1 MRVILA
7 DDSVLLREGLARMLS
22 ESGFE
27 VVAQVGDAEALLA
40 AVDADPPDVCIVDI
54 RMPPTNTTEGLR
66 AALHLR
72 VHHPRVA
79 VLVLSQ
85 YVETRYAMELLAQG
99 ADGVGYLLKDRV
111 GDVSE
116 LLVALRSVV
125 AGRSVID
132 PTVVSRLVGRR
143 RRQADPVETLTAF
156 ARTRV
161 EPHWVRGGTRAGEGQ
176 SRARWSGTR
185 CRGQLGCRPR
195 RVAAVAEARD
205 SARGLDFGDGASG
218 THGPRVGNGRRD
230 FERQRRSSTTGAA
243 SSSRARRV
251 PDLASQLPARA
262 AARGHQLGSPDWHD
276 AAQIESRI
284 PKGLVVRTKRVGATT
299 LRRRAEQLASADL
312 RSRDR
317 EDDALLNGDAV
328 DVERD
333 WLRADVNADAELSA
347 RLATIR

>member
-7 DDSVLLREGLARMLS
+7 DDSVLLREGLARMLV

-54 RMPPTNTTEGLR
+54 RMPPSNSTEGLE

-72 VHHPRVA
+72 VHHPGVA

-116 LLVALRSVV
+116 LLAALRSVV

-143 RRQADPVETLTAF
+143 RQADPMETLTAREREVLEQM
-156 ARTRV
+156 AEGRSNRAIGERLCLSPKTV
-161 EPHWVRGGTRAGEGQ
+161 EAHVSTIFSKLGIEGTADDN
-176 SRARWSGTR
+176 
-185 CRGQLGCRPR
+185 R
-195 RVAAVAEARD
+195 RVLSV
-205 SARGLDFGDGASG
+205 L
-218 THGPRVGNGRRD
+218 T
-230 FERQRRSSTTGAA
+230 
-243 SSSRARRV
+243 
-251 PDLASQLPARA
+251 
-262 AARGHQLGSPDWHD
+262 
-276 AAQIESRI
+276 
-284 PKGLVVRTKRVGATT
+284 
-299 LRRRAEQLASADL
+299 
-312 RSRDR
+312 
-317 EDDALLNGDAV
+317 
-328 DVERD
+328 
-333 WLRADVNADAELSA
+333 WLRGDSQPA
-347 RLATIR
+347 

>member
-54 RMPPTNTTEGLR
+54 RMPPTNTTEGLQ

-72 VHHPRVA
+72 VHHPGVA

-85 YVETRYAMELLAQG
+85 YVETRFAIELLARG

-116 LLVALRSVV
+116 LLAAVRSVV

-143 RRQADPVETLTAF
+143 RQADPVETLTAREREVLEQMAEGRSNRAIGERLF
-156 ARTRV
+156 LSPKTV
-161 EPHWVRGGTRAGEGQ
+161 EAHVSAIFPK
-176 SRARWSGTR
+176 
-185 CRGQLGCRPR
+185 LGIEDTADDNR
-195 RVAAVAEARD
+195 RVLSVLTWLR
-205 SARGLDFGDGASG
+205 GDG
-218 THGPRVGNGRRD
+218 
-230 FERQRRSSTTGAA
+230 EE
-243 SSSRARRV
+243 
-251 PDLASQLPARA
+251 
-262 AARGHQLGSPDWHD
+262 
-276 AAQIESRI
+276 AQ
-284 PKGLVVRTKRVGATT
+284 A
-299 LRRRAEQLASADL
+299 
-312 RSRDR
+312 
-317 EDDALLNGDAV
+317 
-328 DVERD
+328 
-333 WLRADVNADAELSA
+333 
-347 RLATIR
+347 

>member
-54 RMPPTNTTEGLR
+54 RMPPTNTTEGLQ

-72 VHHPRVA
+72 VHHPGVA

-85 YVETRYAMELLAQG
+85 YVETRFAIELLARG

-116 LLVALRSVV
+116 LLAAVRSVV

-143 RRQADPVETLTAF
+143 RQADPVETLTAREREVLEQMAEGRSNRAIGERLF
-156 ARTRV
+156 LSPKTV
-161 EPHWVRGGTRAGEGQ
+161 EAHVSAIF
-176 SRARWSGTR
+176 SK
-185 CRGQLGCRPR
+185 LGIEDTADDNR
-195 RVAAVAEARD
+195 RVLSV
-205 SARGLDFGDGASG
+205 L
-218 THGPRVGNGRRD
+218 T
-230 FERQRRSSTTGAA
+230 
-243 SSSRARRV
+243 
-251 PDLASQLPARA
+251 
-262 AARGHQLGSPDWHD
+262 
-276 AAQIESRI
+276 
-284 PKGLVVRTKRVGATT
+284 
-299 LRRRAEQLASADL
+299 
-312 RSRDR
+312 
-317 EDDALLNGDAV
+317 
-328 DVERD
+328 
-333 WLRADVNADAELSA
+333 WLRGDSENVQA
-347 RLATIR
+347 

>member
-54 RMPPTNTTEGLR
+54 RMPPTNTTEGLQ

-72 VHHPRVA
+72 VHHPGVA

-85 YVETRYAMELLAQG
+85 YVETRFAIELLARG

-116 LLVALRSVV
+116 LLAAVRSVV

-143 RRQADPVETLTAF
+143 RQADPVETLTAREREVLEQMAEGRSNRAIGERLF
-156 ARTRV
+156 LSPKTV
-161 EPHWVRGGTRAGEGQ
+161 EAHVSAIF
-176 SRARWSGTR
+176 SK
-185 CRGQLGCRPR
+185 LGIEDTADDNR
-195 RVAAVAEARD
+195 RVLSV
-205 SARGLDFGDGASG
+205 L
-218 THGPRVGNGRRD
+218 T
-230 FERQRRSSTTGAA
+230 
-243 SSSRARRV
+243 
-251 PDLASQLPARA
+251 
-262 AARGHQLGSPDWHD
+262 
-276 AAQIESRI
+276 
-284 PKGLVVRTKRVGATT
+284 
-299 LRRRAEQLASADL
+299 
-312 RSRDR
+312 
-317 EDDALLNGDAV
+317 
-328 DVERD
+328 
-333 WLRADVNADAELSA
+333 WLRGDSEKVQA
-347 RLATIR
+347 